1 VYTCKY
7 IRIFV
12 NKYERSLIE
21 EMLVVLDELVE
32 VFIVLILFLLHLH
45 DFDLGRVADQCANL
59 SAFFHFVEN
68 QLELVGLQRVFGQ
81 QELLG

>member
-1 VYTCKY
+1 M
-7 IRIFV
+7 

-21 EMLVVLDELVE
+21 EMFVVLDELVE

-45 DFDLGRVADQCANL
+45 DFDLGCVADQCANL

-68 QLELVGLQRVFGQ
+68 QLELVRLQRVFGQ
-81 QELLG
+81 QELLA